1 MYINLNSDLKKINRK
16 TDSLLD
22 WLGNWG
28 GLLDGLNFVVKH
40 LLSNYSLYALNA
52 NLAWL
57 LVRFVPSQSNSTKKN
72 KRKMKNAQKHREN
85 TFFEKYGDD

>member
-1 MYINLNSDLKKINRK
+1 MTLNSDLKKINRK

-28 GLLDGLNFVVKH
+28 GLLDGLNFVVSH
-40 LLSNYSLYALNA
+40 LLSNYSLYALNS

-57 LVRFVPSQSNSTKKN
+57 LVRFVPSQSKSTKKN
-72 KRKMKNAQKHREN
+72 KRKMK
-85 TFFEKYGDD
+85 

>member
-1 MYINLNSDLKKINRK
+1 MTINSDLRKINRK

-22 WLGNWG
+22 WLGDWG

-40 LLSNYSLYALNA
+40 FLSNYSLYALNS

-57 LVRFVPSQSNSTKKN
+57 LVRFVPSQSKTAKKD
-72 KRKMKNAQKHREN
+72 KSKIIFSQEHREN
-85 TFFEKYGDD
+85 TYFEKYGDD

>member
-1 MYINLNSDLKKINRK
+1 MINRK

-28 GLLDGLNFVVKH
+28 GLLDGLNFVTKH
-40 LLSNYSLYALNA
+40 LLSSYSLYALNS

-57 LVRFVPSQSNSTKKN
+57 LVRFVPSQPNTSKKD
-72 KRKMKNAQKHREN
+72 KSKMKNSQKHREN
-85 TFFEKYGDD
+85 TYLEKYGDD